1 MASSAKISSLS
12 RKRILANAQVR
23 KTGTTLEAPAE
34 EDTDVAARNEDA
46 ERILSKPV
54 KAGKKRRK
62 KRWGQGATQVVLLGA
77 VVIAGIAAI
86 LGLRYLSEMVGNNWI
101 GWIGN

>member
-12 RKRILANAQVR
+12 RKRILVNAQVR
-23 KTGTTLEAPAE
+23 KTGGTPETPAE

-46 ERILSKPV
+46 ARILSQPV

-62 KRWGQGATQVVLLGA
+62 KRWGQEATQVVLLGA
-77 VVIAGIAAI
+77 VVIAAIAAI

-101 GWIGN
+101 GN